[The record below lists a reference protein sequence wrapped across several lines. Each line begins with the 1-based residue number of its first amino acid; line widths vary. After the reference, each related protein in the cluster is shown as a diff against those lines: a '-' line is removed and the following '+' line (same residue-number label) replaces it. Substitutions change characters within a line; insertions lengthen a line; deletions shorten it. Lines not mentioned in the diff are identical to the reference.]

1 MEKDMFIAGIGIDVD
16 RCKELEELMLKKYE
30 LTSKDIRQSNKV
42 MDVLIKKIFVYADEE
57 SAESEEGL
65 ERQMREKLFLMVKT
79 LHTIDLYSAR
89 YMFIGYCLSKEWR
102 GNCGIQERVKNFEEK
117 SRLPFQVKKE
127 WCREYCEV
135 MFATNNIR
143 LFEKSEMG
151 DRIERYSFDKEEKI
165 CTEIYKKI
173 IENEEKEIEEKA
185 AVKSKI
191 ENYLLLDKTLG
202 LTLTNCIFLYVKEMD
217 WQTMNRIVPVIR
229 MLARLRCIYMRNDI
243 ANVVFEYI
251 KWSGYDNGYILK
263 IQNFLETFVE
273 QVNEFYLEC
282 LNIMWYRVIIDK
294 KKEAAIKDKEII
306 SEYFNEEAEDIS
318 KYLEEYC
325 ARDSFHIK
333 EIMETQKT
341 DRWVTYRK
349 GQRIKQNDYI
359 KKYIFVHEIVME

>member
-1 MEKDMFIAGIGIDVD
+1 
-16 RCKELEELMLKKYE
+16 
-30 LTSKDIRQSNKV
+30 
-42 MDVLIKKIFVYADEE
+42 
-57 SAESEEGL
+57 
-65 ERQMREKLFLMVKT
+65 
-79 LHTIDLYSAR
+79 
-89 YMFIGYCLSKEWR
+89 
-102 GNCGIQERVKNFEEK
+102 
-117 SRLPFQVKKE
+117 
-127 WCREYCEV
+127 
-135 MFATNNIR
+135 
-143 LFEKSEMG
+143 
-151 DRIERYSFDKEEKI
+151 
-165 CTEIYKKI
+165 
-173 IENEEKEIEEKA
+173 
-185 AVKSKI
+185 
-191 ENYLLLDKTLG
+191 
-202 LTLTNCIFLYVKEMD
+202 
-217 WQTMNRIVPVIR
+217 MNRIVPVIR